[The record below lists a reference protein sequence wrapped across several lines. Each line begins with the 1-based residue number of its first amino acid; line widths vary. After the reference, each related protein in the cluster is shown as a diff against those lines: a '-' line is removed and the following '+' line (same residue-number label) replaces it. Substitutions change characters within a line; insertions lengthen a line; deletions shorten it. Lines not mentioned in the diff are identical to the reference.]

1 MFDKLSSKIT
11 EVFKKFRNQT
21 HLSERHVDEALKEMR
36 MALLEADVS
45 LVVVKQLIESIR
57 DKAIGQEIIKNINA
71 TQMMI
76 KIVHD
81 VMVDVLSVDSPEL
94 NLKASPHYIM
104 MVGLQGS
111 GKTTTSAKLAYYI
124 EKKLKKKT
132 LLVSLDVY
140 RPAAQE
146 QLKILSDSQGFLSLP
161 IHLHEGVFDILKRV
175 PDFAKT
181 NMVDVVILDT
191 AGRLHIDDDMLKE
204 LQTISLR
211 IKLHDVFLVSDMM
224 TGQDSAKIAKE
235 FLSHVPLSGLI
246 LTRADGDGRGGAT
259 LSMGYITGRPIKFL
273 GMGEKIDQLEEF
285 SPKRI
290 AGRILDQGDIV
301 SLVEKAQEIAE
312 VGNTED
318 LMKMMIKK
326 NLNFNDFHKQ
336 LLMMLKMGKFSSLLS
351 FIPGFS
357 QIKSQVKDED
367 VSKTLKRHIAI
378 ILSMTPKE
386 RKDPLLLNGMRRK
399 RIAKGAGVD
408 IVFLN
413 KFIKQFEGMNQMM
426 KKMKQKKGLFSKF

>member
-36 MALLEADVS
+36 LALLEADVS

-57 DKAIGQEIIKNINA
+57 AKAIGQEIVKNINPA
-71 TQMMI
+71 QMMI

-81 VMVDVLSVDSPEL
+81 VLVDILSVGTCEFS
-94 NLKASPHYIM
+94 LKASPHYIM

-146 QLKILSDSQGFLSLP
+146 QLKILADSQGFLSLP
-161 IHLHEGVFDILKRV
+161 IHPKEGVFDILKRV
-175 PDFAKT
+175 PDFVKT
-181 NMVDVVILDT
+181 HMIDVVILDT
-191 AGRLHIDDDMLKE
+191 AGRLHIDADMLQE
-204 LQTISLR
+204 LQTISSR
-211 IKLHDVFLVSDMM
+211 IQLHDVLLVSDLM

-235 FLSHVPLSGLI
+235 FLSHVSLTGLI
-246 LTRADGDGRGGAT
+246 LTRGDGDGRGGAA
-259 LSMGYITGRPIKFL
+259 LSMGYVTGCPIKFL
-273 GMGEKIDQLEEF
+273 GVGEKIDQLEEF

-290 AGRILDQGDIV
+290 ASRILDQGDIV
-301 SLVEKAQEIAE
+301 SLVEKAQEMADI
-312 VGNTED
+312 GNTDD
-318 LMKMMIKK
+318 LMKMMSKK

-336 LLMMLKMGKFSSLLS
+336 LSMMLKMGKFSSLLS
-351 FIPGFS
+351 FIPGLN
-357 QIKSQVKDED
+357 QIKGQIKDEE
-367 VSKTLKRHIAI
+367 VSKTLKRQIAVI
-378 ILSMTPKE
+378 TSMTHKE
-386 RKDPLLLNGMRRK
+386 RANPLLLNGMRRK

-408 IVFLN
+408 IVFVN
-413 KFIKQFEGMNQMM
+413 KLIKQFEGMNQMM
-426 KKMKQKKGLFSKF
+426 KKVKQKKGLFSKF